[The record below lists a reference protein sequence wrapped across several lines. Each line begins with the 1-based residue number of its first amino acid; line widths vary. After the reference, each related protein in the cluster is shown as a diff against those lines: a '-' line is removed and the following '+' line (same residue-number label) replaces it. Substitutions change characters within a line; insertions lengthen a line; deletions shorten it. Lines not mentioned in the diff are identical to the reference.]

1 LEQEN
6 VAPGIRNKSDRTPL
20 QLAASNG
27 HEDVVKLLLD
37 QENVDINIHDAKG
50 MTSLARAS
58 SGGHDA
64 VVKLP
69 EPEDIIPD
77 RRIVPVEQLSRV
89 LSHSERRR
97 WLGYY

>member
-6 VAPGIRNKSDRTPL
+6 VDFDIRNKSGRALL

-37 QENVDINIHDAKG
+37 QENLDINSHDAKC
-50 MTSLARAS
+50 MTSLARGS

-64 VVKLP
+64 VVKLL
-69 EPEDIIPD
+69 EREDIIPD
-77 RRIVPVEQLSRV
+77 QPDSTGGTALKGAVAFGTEEVVR
-89 LSHSERRR
+89 
-97 WLGYY
+97 